1 MGTTTSSLPSPS
13 APSALPSISTLGS
26 VALLVNTITGPGLV
40 ALCAAFQDG
49 GWLPSILW
57 MALFFLA
64 TALAS
69 GFTAEA
75 MSYVP
80 GNERGG
86 RAAALG
92 GSVEFSTLAR
102 RSLPRKG
109 YIAFTTMV
117 IFSLVTTNI
126 SSIIEVSQTMDAAFL
141 AAGNGTCALRF
152 YPDPAALCISDA
164 DASPGDSVFG
174 SSFVLSLGFVATLV
188 VTSTSAKK
196 ASEKKARG
204 VDWARRRG
212 RGGVGWMCVSCVVC
226 CMCANAY
233 TIPVCWDVMYTC

>member
-1 MGTTTSSLPSPS
+1 MGTTTSSLPPPS
-13 APSALPSISTLGS
+13 VAATAAAALPGISTLGS

-49 GWLPSILW
+49 GWLPSVLW

-102 RSLPRKG
+102 RSLPHKG

-141 AAGNGTCALRF
+141 AAGNSTCALRF

-164 DASPGDSVFG
+164 DASSGDSVFG

-188 VTSTSAKK
+188 VTSTSAMKKK
-196 ASEKKARG
+196 ATEKEEARG
-204 VDWARRRG
+204 VEWVGGAWGGMGRRRG
-212 RGGVGWMCVSCVVC
+212 RDGVGLNGCSV
-226 CMCANAY
+226 
-233 TIPVCWDVMYTC
+233 